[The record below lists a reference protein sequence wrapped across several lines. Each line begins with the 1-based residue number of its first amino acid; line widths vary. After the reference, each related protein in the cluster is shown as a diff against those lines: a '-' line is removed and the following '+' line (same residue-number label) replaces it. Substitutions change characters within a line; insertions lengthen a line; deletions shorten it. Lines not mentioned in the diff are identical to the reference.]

1 MNNNKEIN
9 INDLLKNLSKLRKK
23 KNIIIGFANGCFDLL
38 HKGHLSL
45 LSESKKKCDY
55 LIIGLNSDK
64 SIKLLKGKS
73 RPIENETKRVSM
85 LTKQKEVDAII
96 IFEELTPL
104 NLIINIKPNILFKGS
119 DYLEKKIIGSNFIYQ
134 NGGKIELI
142 DILDGYST
150 TNLIKNFNS

>member
-119 DYLEKKIIGSNFIYQ
+119 DYLDKKIIGSNFIHQ

>member
-45 LSESKKKCDY
+45 LTESKKKCDY

>member
-45 LSESKKKCDY
+45 LAESKKKCDY